1 MSEWEIVSLSC
12 APSPCYKA
20 NCAPLILRNFI
31 AVIMNC
37 WAIQETNVAAPKTD
51 ALTHMAMPIAAHV
64 YGVMPIST
72 LYTQKHNNDIA
83 VGLFQASIYCRKS
96 VKRLE
101 GNLEVQSPKQDQVTD
116 YNIHIISNLHCNYT
130 TWCSADCPSV
140 RFQYNVL

>member
-72 LYTQKHNNDIA
+72 LYTQKQNNDM
-83 VGLFQASIYCRKS
+83 LSRTLSSI
-96 VKRLE
+96 
-101 GNLEVQSPKQDQVTD
+101 
-116 YNIHIISNLHCNYT
+116 NILQKISQT
-130 TWCSADCPSV
+130 FRGESRSTKP
-140 RFQYNVL
+140 